1 MGRDGHMRKSF
12 LRTGVCLGPVVRFK
26 PMKFVAPS
34 APDVLYYSITP

>member
-1 MGRDGHMRKSF
+1 MRKSF
-12 LRTGVCLGPVVRFK
+12 LRTGVVRFK

>member
-1 MGRDGHMRKSF
+1 MRKSF
-12 LRTGVCLGPVVRFK
+12 LRTVVRFK